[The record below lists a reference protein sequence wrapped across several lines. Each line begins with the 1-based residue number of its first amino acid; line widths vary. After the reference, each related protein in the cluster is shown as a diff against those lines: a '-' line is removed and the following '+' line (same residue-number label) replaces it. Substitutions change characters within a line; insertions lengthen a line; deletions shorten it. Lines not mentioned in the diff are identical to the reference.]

1 MSYRFN
7 PFTNQLDN
15 VGKAQGYGQFV
26 YNSSGSQSGN
36 RFNNWSDLYA
46 KLFEVEGNRQI
57 VFEQNETLPAGTYNL
72 DGVEFY
78 SYAPGAIGG
87 SVVTL
92 ADGFV
97 ASSWSGGMVNG
108 VRIISVSTAPIITVN
123 GILLFTADRGGGFE
137 TTTKEIFNIQAGS
150 FCVIGLVSSQAGSA
164 TPTYEIVNI
173 ASTATVIFSMTG
185 QNPILYNDSIRGA
198 GDANIYIFSDSV
210 DPSNKST
217 THVNHTGGQNNVLG
231 TYSSVVGY
239 DNTTS
244 GLTATD
250 AQAAID
256 ELATTTHGYYG
267 SFHSNTTQSAAN
279 TTTAY
284 AIIADVQDEAN
295 NISMVSDGTNLTRLT
310 FAKAGTY
317 NVSVSLQMNNSGT
330 DEFAFNLWFRKNG
343 TDIAASNSQFDVL
356 RKRGAHNGYLV
367 ANMALIIT
375 VAATDYVQI
384 YWQTEDTA
392 VTIEQLAAGT
402 TPTTPTTPSVILSAW
417 GIA

>member
-1 MSYRFN
+1 MSYKFN
-7 PFTNQLDN
+7 PLTGQLDN
-15 VGKAQGYGQFV
+15 IGKPQGYAQFV

-36 RFNNWSDLYA
+36 RFNSWSDLYA
-46 KLFEVEGNRQI
+46 KLFTVEGNRQI

-78 SYAPGAIGG
+78 SYLPGAVGG
-87 SVVTL
+87 AVVTL

-97 ASSWSGGMVNG
+97 ASSWSGGISNG
-108 VRIISVSTAPIITVN
+108 IKIISVSTAAIITVS
-123 GILLFTADRGGGFE
+123 GLLLFSLFRGGSLE
-137 TTTKEIFNIQAGS
+137 TTTKEIFDIQAGS
-150 FCVIGLVSSQAGSA
+150 FCIITLDSSQAGTA
-164 TPTYEIVNI
+164 VYAYEIANI
-173 ASTATVIFSMTG
+173 AATSTLIFSMSG
-185 QNPILYNDSIRGA
+185 QNSILYNDSVRGA
-198 GDANIYIFSDSV
+198 GDANIYIFSNAV
-210 DPSNKST
+210 DPTNKST
-217 THVNHTGGQNNVLG
+217 THANHTGGQNNVLG
-231 TYSSVVGY
+231 TYSSTTGY

-267 SFHSNTTQSAAN
+267 SFHSSTTQSAAS

-284 AIIADVQDEAN
+284 AVIADVQDGAD

-317 NVSVSLQMNNSGT
+317 NVAVSLQMNNSGA
-330 DEFAFNLWFRKNG
+330 DEFAFNLWYRKNG

-356 RKRGAHNGYLV
+356 RKRGAHNGHLV

-375 VAATDYVQI
+375 VAAADYVQI

-392 VTIEQLAAGT
+392 VTIETLAAGT
-402 TPTTPTTPSVILSAW
+402 TPTTPTTPSVILTAW